1 MKVAVR
7 YQANF
12 QYEEP
17 VGLSP
22 HIFRI
27 FPRRDMVVQVDRSEF
42 HTHAS
47 ADVQQRQDL
56 FDNLVAACFY
66 PGPLDRLEFH
76 LTLDLTLTPRN
87 PFHFLLDSHAM
98 ELPFHYQAREAE
110 VLAPYLAPRAVGI
123 AWPGALQPPTSPRP
137 TVDTLVAL
145 NRWLHENVAY
155 ERREEGD
162 PLPVEQ
168 TLRESKGSCRD
179 FAVLMA
185 EILRAHGVAA
195 RLASGFLWE
204 DGLPHEE
211 RRADNALHAWVEGYL
226 PGAGWVG
233 MDPTNGVF
241 CDHHFLPTAIGL
253 SPSDI
258 APITGHYFGKKTI
271 ASTLETTLSIGEAKS

>member
-1 MKVAVR
+1 MRVAVR

-17 VGLSP
+17 VSLSP

-27 FPRRDMVVQVDRSEF
+27 FPRRDMAVQVDRSEF
-42 HTHAS
+42 YTHTS

-56 FDNLVAACFY
+56 FDNLVATCFY
-66 PGPLDRLEFH
+66 PDPLDRLEFH
-76 LTLDLTLTPRN
+76 LAMDLTLTPRN

-98 ELPFHYQAREAE
+98 EVPFCYQAREAE
-110 VLAPYLAPRAVGI
+110 VLAPYLTPRSAGI
-123 AWPGALQPPTSPRP
+123 SWPAALQPPASPKP

-145 NRWLHENVAY
+145 NFWLHKNISY

-162 PLPVEQ
+162 PLPVAQ

-185 EILRAHGVAA
+185 EVLRAHGVAA
-195 RLASGFLWE
+195 RLVSGFLWE
-204 DGLPHEE
+204 DGIPQEE

-233 MDPTNGVF
+233 MDPTNGVL

-253 SPSDI
+253 APSDI
-258 APITGHYFGKKTI
+258 SPIAGHYFGKKTI